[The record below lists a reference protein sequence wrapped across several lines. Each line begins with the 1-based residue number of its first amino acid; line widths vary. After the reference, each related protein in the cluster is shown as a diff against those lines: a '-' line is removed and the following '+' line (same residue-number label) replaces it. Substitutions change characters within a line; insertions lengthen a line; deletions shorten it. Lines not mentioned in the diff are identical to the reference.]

1 MCGHFA
7 LPLSRI
13 HLYDLSFLFVL
24 NGFMQVWKNNINSVK
39 RRAEE
44 MKTEP
49 EELGIKLGADFI

>member
-1 MCGHFA
+1 M
-7 LPLSRI
+7 PLSGI

-49 EELGIKLGADFI
+49 EELGMKLGADFI